1 MYRVRRL
8 WLLLAIYL
16 LGAFTYSIS
25 IELLLIIITP
35 IILFVLML
43 WDEKSYQRTI
53 KTKRGYKNGKIN

>member
-8 WLLLAIYL
+8 WLLLGIYL

-25 IELLLIIITP
+25 IELILIIITP

-43 WDEKSYQRTI
+43 WDEKSYQRII
-53 KTKRGYKNGKIN
+53 KTKRGK

>member
-43 WDEKSYQRTI
+43 WDEKSY
-53 KTKRGYKNGKIN
+53 